1 MRKQHYYK
9 TALAT
14 VFTLGLLAQGQFVS
28 ANQTLGNAPRSPT
41 LSTSKASPTLTSALP
56 TDTLDKDAIADYSKM
71 DISGRNYV
79 ELETINGES
88 NWSYRGVHSK
98 FLFHGTAGNQ
108 VALAINTT
116 SQIDITTANGK
127 NIYHRD
133 GISFGEYTTST
144 DVVTVLD
151 LPETGVYT
159 ITYTTT
165 VDMPE
170 RDMTSIYPVLKP
182 GMDNTIHSTS
192 KDVGDG
198 GHTTLAKVAIDTRK
212 AGYSLD
218 AMFSGGDDRSS
229 VDIYYERFMKDRKYA
244 DVGADDKTGSMPD
257 TFILHDKPYN
267 ATIRNQ
273 TDSQFDLVSLSRFND
288 DGDRTKPVDI
298 HLTPHAYTPKSG
310 SGLANKL
317 PFWNVFGRLKSL
329 FADPVDTA
337 SGAFQDNRTLLS
349 YSGANALQFD
359 LNYNSIGRQPSM
371 FGGGFTTNLEAY
383 VKPSDDGV
391 NVYWNNGSAT
401 AFDKQADGSFEA
413 QDERQRSW
421 TLVKTDKGYTA
432 TNVSGETYTFNDKG
446 LVTKHTL
453 ANQSWTAY
461 TYDDDK
467 LTHVVNNHNQ
477 TFDLTYD
484 YSDNLQSITDATG
497 RTITFNFD
505 SSKQLQSVTTDTDK
519 TLDLEYD
526 YHTNS
531 LSKMT
536 YDGHTLVENTY
547 DNKGRVIK
555 QISDRGTVTKFTYD
569 DSQADTMSTTVDDGR
584 SVKTVI
590 HDLNGHMLSTTDNK
604 GRQITSAYNSL
615 GNETSST
622 DANGHKTLYTYDQYG
637 NLLSQ
642 TTPAGKKTT
651 FTYASDN
658 QITSITTPD
667 DKTAVFTYDNHALV
681 TSTDKDGRT
690 TNMMYGK
697 DGQPTSIVKGD
708 AKVTYQYDANG
719 LVASVTKN
727 GQTTSFVNDA
737 LGRPVQTTMPSG
749 AKIATSYDLHG
760 NVLSRTDPLGNKT
773 TATYDDFGNVL
784 TSTDATGAVTTN
796 TYDDSGNLT
805 SSKIGKT
812 TTTYGY
818 DAYNQLVSI
827 KVNGKVAQTY
837 AYDDAGNQT
846 SQTNSAGQVTTATY
860 DKAGQLISQTL
871 DNATTTF
878 AYDADD
884 QLVSTTD
891 GNGGVTSTAYDVMGR
906 PVTVTDPL
914 KRATTYTYDNQNNVT
929 SMTVGGHTTAF
940 TYNADNQLVKQTDA
954 LGHATTYAYN
964 ANNQLVK
971 TTNALGEVTTNTYN
985 ALGLLATTKNNRGET
1000 LLTYGYNAN
1009 GQVTSITDGNQHT
1022 QTLAYDANG
1031 RVISATDA
1039 MGHVVNKTTYTAL
1052 SQIATKVNALN
1063 KQTAYAYA
1071 DDNTTTTRTDAN
1083 GVKST
1088 TTTDLNGRVTG
1099 HQDSIAITKAT
1110 YNAHNSVASQGLST
1124 GENTTTYT
1132 YDGNQNVTSEQN
1144 ADSKVTYTYD
1154 LADQITRWTNAR
1166 QQATN
1171 YTYDALGHVT
1181 AVKSAD
1187 TNNAYTYD
1195 ANGNVLTAD
1204 NANAK
1209 TAFKYDAL
1217 NRVVAYTTNGQTTK
1231 YTYDD
1236 RGFMTKLTYPSGKAV
1251 TYDYDVMGNMLAV
1264 TDWNGHKTAY
1274 EYDKNN
1280 QVVSVDNWNK
1290 TRETRSYDVSGQV
1303 TSIVV
1308 KLGDKVIQNE
1318 TYAYDANHNLI
1329 KQNNVNHTFD
1339 ALNRLTSGYA
1349 YDKAGNI
1356 TSGNGLTMTY
1366 DKDSRLQSI
1375 NKVATTSDADGN
1387 LTAYTVAG
1395 KAHKATYNSQNQL
1408 TAYDG
1413 TTYTYDANGNRLTAG
1428 AQTFTTDATG
1438 QVLADKDNQYVYGA
1452 QGLIG
1457 YYDKTGKF
1465 VTVTSDNRGDILNLL
1480 DEAGTVRGTMSY
1492 SDYGAVTKTTG
1503 TVDTPFRYA
1512 GRLGVITDSNGLVY
1526 LKTRYYSPQLM
1537 RFMNRDTVAGSVTD
1551 SQSLNRFSYVE
1562 GNPLTY
1568 VDLNGQARTWLTDHV
1583 GFLGGLGWDAL
1594 EFVPVLGN
1602 VMSAVD
1608 LIGDIASGSNALTI
1622 GMDLAGIFG
1631 GGELKGI
1638 GRVAEFASRF
1648 KPATFNRVG
1657 ELAFDGISSDYK
1669 FARNADDPF
1678 KNRISA
1684 FATQDKSA
1692 GSSAG
1697 SFRNVDQATSLKSVK
1712 TPVAYGEQYIGR
1724 SKSTSKLKP
1733 NVSFIHPN
1741 GVYSETDELGR
1752 LSYVHLPDVKIING
1766 KHAKRNG
1773 LAQRTAGWEDRLP
1786 GDNGGHMI
1794 AHTFGGSPDIDNMV
1808 AQNAWSNQHGDW
1820 RQLERDITKE
1830 VKNGSS
1836 VDYSININY
1845 EGNSFRPSSFDAK
1858 YVIDDIKTI
1867 QSNIKN
1873 EANY

>member
-1 MRKQHYYK
+1 MKKHYYYTSAL
-9 TALAT
+9 TA
-14 VFTLGLLAQGQFVS
+14 VFALGLMTQGQFAS
-28 ANQTLGNAPRSPT
+28 ANQTLGTMPQSPT
-41 LSTSKASPTLTSALP
+41 LTTNKASPTLTRALP
-56 TDTLDKDAIADYSKM
+56 TDTLDKDDIADYSDM
-71 DISGRNYV
+71 DISGRNHVDMKY
-79 ELETINGES
+79 IDGKGD
-88 NWSYRGVHSK
+88 WSYRGVHSQ
-98 FLFHGTAGNQ
+98 FLFHGTAGNRVA
-108 VALAINTT
+108 VALNTT
-116 SQIDITTANGK
+116 SQIDITTATGQ

-133 GISFGEYTTST
+133 GISSSDYTTSL
-144 DVVTVLD
+144 DVVTILD

-159 ITYTTT
+159 ITYTAT
-165 VDMPE
+165 VNQPE
-170 RDMTSIYPVLKP
+170 RDATSIYPVLKP
-182 GMDNTIHSTS
+182 GVDNQITST
-192 KDVGDG
+192 KEDTENGKINFAV
-198 GHTTLAKVAIDTRK
+198 TAIDTRK
-212 AGYSLD
+212 AGYILNGTL
-218 AMFSGGDDRSS
+218 SGGEAQNSVLLGYDR
-229 VDIYYERFMKDRKYA
+229 RLKYNQYA
-244 DVGADDKTGSMPD
+244 GQVTDDKTGYLPD
-257 TFILHDKPYN
+257 DYIQQSHPLN
-267 ATIRNQ
+267 VTIRNQ
-273 TDSQFDLVSLSRFND
+273 TDSQFDLVSLSRVTDNAD
-288 DGDRTKPVDI
+288 SSKPLTI
-298 HLTPHAYTPKSG
+298 HLTPHAYIPKSG

-349 YSGANALQFD
+349 YSGANALKFD

-421 TLVKTDKGYTA
+421 TLVKTDSGYTA
-432 TNVSGETYTFNDKG
+432 TNISGETYTFNSKG

-461 TYDDDK
+461 TYDEDK
-467 LTHVVNNHNQ
+467 LTHVTNNHNQ
-477 TFDLTYD
+477 TFDLAYD
-484 YSDNLQSITDATG
+484 YSNNLQSVTDATG

-547 DNKGRVIK
+547 DNKGRVTE
-555 QISDRGTVTKFTYD
+555 QASDSGNVTKFAYD
-569 DSQADTMSTTVDDGR
+569 DSQADTVTTTVDDGR
-584 SVKTVI
+584 SVKTVL
-590 HDLNGHMLSTTDNK
+590 HDLSGHMLSTTDNK
-604 GRQITSAYNSL
+604 GRQTTSAYDSL

-667 DKTAVFTYDNHALV
+667 DKVATFTYDNHALV

-690 TNMMYGK
+690 TNMTYGK
-697 DGQPTSIVKGD
+697 DGQPTSIVKGNS
-708 AKVTYQYDANG
+708 KTTYQYDTNG

-784 TSTDATGAVTTN
+784 TSTDATGVTTKN
-796 TYDDSGNLT
+796 TYDNSGNLT
-805 SSKIGKT
+805 SSQVDKT
-812 TTTYGY
+812 TTTYSY
-818 DAYNQLVSI
+818 DAYNQLVSV

-940 TYNADNQLVKQTDA
+940 TYNADNQLIKQTDA

-964 ANNQLVK
+964 ADNQLVK

-1009 GQVTSITDGNQHT
+1009 GQVTSMTDGNQHT

-1063 KQTAYAYA
+1063 NQTAFAYA
-1071 DDNTTTTRTDAN
+1071 DDGSTVTRTDAK
-1083 GVKST
+1083 GVKT
-1088 TTTDLNGRVTG
+1088 TTNYNLDGQVTSQ
-1099 HQDSIAITKAT
+1099 QDSIATTQAT
-1110 YNAHNSVASQGLST
+1110 TNTHGNVVSQGLST
-1124 GENTTTYT
+1124 DENATTYT
-1132 YDGNQNVTSEQN
+1132 YDGNQNVTSEKN

-1187 TNNAYTYD
+1187 TNNTYTYD

-1217 NRVVAYTTNGQTTK
+1217 NRVVAYTTNGQTAK
-1231 YTYDD
+1231 YDYDD

-1274 EYDKNN
+1274 AYDKNN

-1413 TTYTYDANGNRLTAG
+1413 TTYAYDANGNRLTAG
-1428 AQTFTTDATG
+1428 VQTFTTDATG
-1438 QVLADKDNQYVYGA
+1438 QVLADKDNQYIYGA

-1503 TVDTPFRYA
+1503 TVDTPFKYA
-1512 GRLGVITDSNGLVY
+1512 GRLGVITDNNGLVY
-1526 LKTRYYSPQLM
+1526 LKTRYYNPQLM

-1568 VDLNGQARTWLTDHV
+1568 VDLNGQARTWLNDNV

-1594 EFVPVLGN
+1594 EFVPILGN

-1608 LIGDIASGSNALTI
+1608 LVGDIASGANALTI

-1631 GGELKGI
+1631 GGEFKSV
-1638 GRVAEFASRF
+1638 GRIAEFASRF
-1648 KPATFNRVG
+1648 KPATFNRAG
-1657 ELAFDGISSDYK
+1657 ELAFAGISD
-1669 FARNADDPF
+1669 F
-1678 KNRISA
+1678 
-1684 FATQDKSA
+1684 DKL
-1692 GSSAG
+1692 G
-1697 SFRNVDQATSLKSVK
+1697 NVDRFGNSSPHLLAFSNKISDGDLRATS
-1712 TPVAYGEQYIGR
+1712 
-1724 SKSTSKLKP
+1724 
-1733 NVSFIHPN
+1733 F
-1741 GVYSETDELGR
+1741 
-1752 LSYVHLPDVKIING
+1752 
-1766 KHAKRNG
+1766 
-1773 LAQRTAGWEDRLP
+1773 
-1786 GDNGGHMI
+1786 
-1794 AHTFGGSPDIDNMV
+1794 
-1808 AQNAWSNQHGDW
+1808 
-1820 RQLERDITKE
+1820 
-1830 VKNGSS
+1830 SS
-1836 VDYSININY
+1836 VDDTSQYTKKFLRSKKPRNSPNIDKWLHKGGTVDVDSSGTWTYRDWENNSVSYPNGEVDFAGSGFVDY
-1845 EGNSFRPSSFDAK
+1845 EMDIGSFANRDKEIRQANKLHPE
-1858 YVIDDIKTI
+1858 YVGTHTWHHSAQQNGILQAVPREIHSRFLHFGGISKFV
-1867 QSNIKN
+1867 NH
-1873 EANY
+1873 